1 MSTAFVVIIICI
13 IAWAAYYIYASWKGR
28 RLIEQVTPVTRG
40 ERSERRVILE
50 LLKEGINPR
59 AIFHDLYIRKPNGEF
74 TQIDLAVA
82 TRVGV
87 IVFEVKDYSG
97 WIFGNEHQKYWTQ
110 ILAYGREKHRFYN
123 PVMQNAG
130 HIQAIRQSLP
140 QNPCIPIYSVIVF
153 FGNSEFKNVTYCS
166 DNTYIIYPGD
176 ISRVVSEIMRR
187 PNVNY
192 GNKHEIMN
200 VFTQAV
206 QNGNNPVIV
215 SSQINAAARYAC
227 HKPQSIYTETFST
240 FFRFGRF
247 PFRRWR

>member
-1 MSTAFVVIIICI
+1 
-13 IAWAAYYIYASWKGR
+13 
-28 RLIEQVTPVTRG
+28 
-40 ERSERRVILE
+40 
-50 LLKEGINPR
+50 
-59 AIFHDLYIRKPNGEF
+59 
-74 TQIDLAVA
+74 
-82 TRVGV
+82 
-87 IVFEVKDYSG
+87 
-97 WIFGNEHQKYWTQ
+97 
-110 ILAYGREKHRFYN
+110 
-123 PVMQNAG
+123 MQNAG

>member
-13 IAWAAYYIYASWKGR
+13 IAWTAYYIYASWKGR

-97 WIFGNEHQKYWTQ
+97 WIFGNEHQKYWT
-110 ILAYGREKHRFYN
+110 
-123 PVMQNAG
+123 
-130 HIQAIRQSLP
+130 
-140 QNPCIPIYSVIVF
+140 
-153 FGNSEFKNVTYCS
+153 
-166 DNTYIIYPGD
+166 
-176 ISRVVSEIMRR
+176 
-187 PNVNY
+187 
-192 GNKHEIMN
+192 
-200 VFTQAV
+200 
-206 QNGNNPVIV
+206 
-215 SSQINAAARYAC
+215 
-227 HKPQSIYTETFST
+227 
-240 FFRFGRF
+240 
-247 PFRRWR
+247 